1 LETPVAEDTS
11 TAVVKAERQRLYP
24 QQGLQGGS
32 KSGENT
38 STASPTAEREIIRT

>member
-11 TAVVKAERQRLYP
+11 TSVGKAERQRLYP

-32 KSGENT
+32 KSRENT
-38 STASPTAEREIIRT
+38 STASPTSAQEITRT